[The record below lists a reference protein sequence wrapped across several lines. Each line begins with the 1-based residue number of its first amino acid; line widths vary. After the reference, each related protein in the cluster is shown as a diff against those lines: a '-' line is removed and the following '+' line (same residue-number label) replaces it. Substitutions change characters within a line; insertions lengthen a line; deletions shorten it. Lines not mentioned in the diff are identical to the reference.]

1 MTQKKLFLLDGMAL
15 VYRAYFAFS
24 QNPRVTSYGFNTS
37 AIFGFTTTLL
47 DVIKREKPTHIGVSF
62 DTSAPTARH
71 IEFEAYKAHREEMPE
86 DISKSL
92 PFIMDVVSAM
102 RIPLLV
108 MDGYEADDI
117 IGTLA
122 KQAAK
127 DGFTVFMMTP
137 DKDFAQLVEENI
149 FVYKP
154 ARMGNDIEIMGVPE
168 VLKKWEISEV
178 KQVIDILGLWG
189 ISGSVFTQL
198 IRSFEL

>member
-108 MDGYEADDI
+108 IDGYEADDI

-127 DGFTVFMMTP
+127 ECFTVFMTTP

-149 FVYKP
+149 FVYK
-154 ARMGNDIEIMGVPE
+154 N
-168 VLKKWEISEV
+168 
-178 KQVIDILGLWG
+178 
-189 ISGSVFTQL
+189 
-198 IRSFEL
+198 RSL